1 MPVALIATPE
11 PPAPLIP
18 PRKRWTRAECSLLE
32 SSGIWEQQKLEL
44 IQGEL
49 ISKMG
54 QNPPHVILLSRIMQW
69 LVETLGWGRVYQDAP
84 IDVAPEDDPT
94 NEPEPDAYVRKKP
107 TSGVPTGNPQP
118 RDLDLVVEVS
128 DSSLRFDLTVKAQL
142 YARAGI
148 VEYWVLDV
156 SGRRLIVHR
165 EPTLTGYNSVIA
177 YSESEKV
184 APLASP
190 EHELDIAKLFTVE

>member
-1 MPVALIATPE
+1 MPVALSTTLE

-18 PRKRWTRAECSLLE
+18 PRKRWTRAECGLLE

-54 QNPPHVILLSRIMQW
+54 QNPPHVILLNRMMQW
-69 LVETLGWGRVYQDAP
+69 LVETFGWGRVYQDAP
-84 IDVAPEDDPT
+84 IDVAPEDNPT
-94 NEPEPDAYVRKKP
+94 NEPVPDIFVRKRP
-107 TSGVPTGNPQP
+107 PVDMRTPNPQP
-118 RDLDLVVEVS
+118 SELDLVVEVS
-128 DSSLRFDLTVKAQL
+128 DSSLRFDMTVKARL

-156 SGRRLIVHR
+156 SGQRLIVHR
-165 EPTLTGYNSVIA
+165 EPTLTGYRSVIA
-177 YSESEKV
+177 YNESERV

-190 EHELDIAKLFTVE
+190 QHELEIAKLFAC

>member
-1 MPVALIATPE
+1 MPVALIEPLE

-18 PRKRWTRAECSLLE
+18 RRKRWTRAECELLE
-32 SSGIWEQQKLEL
+32 TSGMWEQQKLEL
-44 IQGEL
+44 IDGEL

-54 QNPPHVILLSRIMQW
+54 QNQRHVILLARLMEW
-69 LVETLGWGRVYQDAP
+69 LIRAMGPGRVNVNAP
-84 IDVAPEDDPT
+84 IDVAPEDNPT
-94 NEPEPDAYVRKKP
+94 NEPEPDVMVRKQAP
-107 TSGVPTGNPQP
+107 SNLRGNNP
-118 RDLDLVVEVS
+118 RPGDLDLVVEVS
-128 DSSLRFDLTVKAQL
+128 DSSLHFDLTVKARL

-148 VEYWVLDV
+148 LEYWALDV

-165 EPTLTGYNSVIA
+165 EPSLASYRSIVA

-190 EHELDIAKLFTVE
+190 QHELEIAKLFGKE